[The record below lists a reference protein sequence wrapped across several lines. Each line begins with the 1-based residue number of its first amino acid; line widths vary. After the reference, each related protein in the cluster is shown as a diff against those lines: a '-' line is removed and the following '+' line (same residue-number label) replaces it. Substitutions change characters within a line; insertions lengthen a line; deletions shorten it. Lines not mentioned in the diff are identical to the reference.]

1 MKTMSNHAKLVPVQI
16 TNRDAITLI
25 KERARLEKRSA
36 ANAASITIIESL
48 GKKPQGDNPP
58 GPDFLAKV
66 HCKDTGG
73 EPGSQE
79 ARK

>member
-1 MKTMSNHAKLVPVQI
+1 MSNHTKLVPVQI

-48 GKKPQGDNPP
+48 GKKPQGDNNPP
-58 GPDFLAKV
+58 GSDFLAKV
-66 HCKDTGG
+66 HCKNTSGG
-73 EPGSQE
+73 ADLSSE
-79 ARK
+79 KT